1 MARKTSRI
9 GKADDIARH
18 LGRAHLET
26 DPETGKVIGVFNTAF
41 DLKVPKKE
49 KEASVNHLQ
58 HFTGGTLDRLR
69 SIKADMVNAGYTV
82 GNQSAYAV
90 VRVETV
96 EGCGKDSGVS
106 LAVYKRPLGQES
118 IARRSAGAAA
128 RQFQC
133 RAAREIG
140 PSRESAGLRRGG
152 SVTVVGSGAARL
164 YADFAVP

>member
-1 MARKTSRI
+1 LARRNNRI

-58 HFTGGTLDRLR
+58 YFTGETLDQLK

-90 VRVETV
+90 VKVETV

-106 LAVYKRPLGQES
+106 LAVYKRPLDKNQS
-118 IARRSAGAAA
+118 H
-128 RQFQC
+128 
-133 RAAREIG
+133 
-140 PSRESAGLRRGG
+140 AGLRGLPLDNSNAELRERLAQ
-152 SVTVVGSGAARL
+152 AASRQV
-164 YADFAVP
+164 FAAAAL